1 MPILNAPQKEL
12 QIDTEC
18 GALQCLKAN
27 PQGHTFMY
35 HTDGKHGKEKKKKIR
50 VRSRQKEETHR
61 VLELAEIT

>member
-18 GALQCLKAN
+18 GALQCPQAN

-35 HTDGKHGKEKKKKIR
+35 HTDGKHGKEKKNK
-50 VRSRQKEETHR
+50 
-61 VLELAEIT
+61 